1 VRSSPVH
8 LGADSHHPD
17 PPAGY
22 DQLMM
27 QAATQQQPQQPA
39 PQSTDAVY
47 DGLAVISFYDTM
59 RYEML
64 F

>member
-1 VRSSPVH
+1 
-8 LGADSHHPD
+8 
-17 PPAGY
+17 
-22 DQLMM
+22 MM

-59 RYEML
+59 RYEIL